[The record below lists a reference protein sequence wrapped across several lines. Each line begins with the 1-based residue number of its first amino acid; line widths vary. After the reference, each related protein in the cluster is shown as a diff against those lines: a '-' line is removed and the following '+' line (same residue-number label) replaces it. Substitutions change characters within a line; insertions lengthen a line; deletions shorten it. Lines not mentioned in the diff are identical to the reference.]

1 MSSIASYNKKV
12 QISDDEGANWYDIP
26 ATSPSLEIG
35 GDILDNTE
43 LATNA
48 GYRTRI
54 YGLHDWSSSADSNF
68 TALTGDATTDAQS
81 GAKALIVI
89 RNAKLNR
96 TRLMYRY
103 LPTGSTTDGTGLQ
116 GGVVV
121 ENYGSSGEVGGLET
135 VSISLQADGPVTPLE
150 NTNS

>member
-1 MSSIASYNKKV
+1 
-12 QISDDEGANWYDIP
+12 
-26 ATSPSLEIG
+26 
-35 GDILDNTE
+35 
-43 LATNA
+43 
-48 GYRTRI
+48 
-54 YGLHDWSSSADSNF
+54 
-68 TALTGDATTDAQS
+68 
-81 GAKALIVI
+81 
-89 RNAKLNR
+89 
-96 TRLMYRY
+96 MYRY